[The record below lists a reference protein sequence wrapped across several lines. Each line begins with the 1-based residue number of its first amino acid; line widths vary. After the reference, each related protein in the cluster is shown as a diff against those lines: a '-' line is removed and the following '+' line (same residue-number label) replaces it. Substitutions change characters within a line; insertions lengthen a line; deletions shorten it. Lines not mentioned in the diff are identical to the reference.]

1 MLQERARECYHNL
14 SEEEKNRKHQYVCNQ
29 YRNLF
34 IESEPREEENTEKVN
49 KFANNIEIFL
59 KKKKTKRIIMIENN
73 TEVLLKISKIKKLWL
88 GPNPA
93 I

>member
-34 IESEPREEENTEKVN
+34 IEREPREEEKNRKG
-49 KFANNIEIFL
+49 K
-59 KKKKTKRIIMIENN
+59 
-73 TEVLLKISKIKKLWL
+73 
-88 GPNPA
+88 
-93 I
+93 

>member
-34 IESEPREEENTEKVN
+34 IESEPREEEKNRKGKQVREQYRNLFEEEKDKKDHYDWEQYRSLV
-49 KFANNIEIFL
+49 KNI
-59 KKKKTKRIIMIENN
+59 
-73 TEVLLKISKIKKLWL
+73 
-88 GPNPA
+88 
-93 I
+93 